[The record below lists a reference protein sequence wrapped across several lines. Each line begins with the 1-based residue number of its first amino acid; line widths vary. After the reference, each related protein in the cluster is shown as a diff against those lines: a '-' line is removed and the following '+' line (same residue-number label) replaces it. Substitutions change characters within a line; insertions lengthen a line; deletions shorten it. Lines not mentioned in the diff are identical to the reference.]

1 MTLKENN
8 NYSVPPLNGLVLAGG
23 RSTRMG
29 RDKGLITWH
38 GKEQRYFMS
47 DLLQQFCSEVYI
59 SCRPEQLAEID
70 TSYQALPDKYN
81 DLGPNGGIITA
92 LEHNPSHAWLITACD
107 LPLLDKETLQFLIK
121 HRDSSFIATTF
132 QSPHDQLP
140 EPLIAIWE
148 PESLPVLLNFME
160 KGYKCPRKVLINSS
174 IKQLSAP
181 NPSALMNVNKPE
193 ELRLAQTLLNQKR

>member
-1 MTLKENN
+1 
-8 NYSVPPLNGLVLAGG
+8 
-23 RSTRMG
+23 
-29 RDKGLITWH
+29 
-38 GKEQRYFMS
+38 
-47 DLLQQFCSEVYI
+47 
-59 SCRPEQLAEID
+59 
-70 TSYQALPDKYN
+70 
-81 DLGPNGGIITA
+81 
-92 LEHNPSHAWLITACD
+92 LITACD
-107 LPLLDKETLQFLIK
+107 LPLLDEVTLQFLIK

-148 PESLPVLLNFME
+148 PESLGVLLNFME

-193 ELRLAQTLLNQKR
+193 ELKLAQTLLNQKR